1 MSESQREE
9 ETARNA
15 NITTGITRV
24 PIIVDEALKV
34 GIHEGSDSE
43 GNLTL

>member
-15 NITTGITRV
+15 NIKTGITRV
-24 PIIVDEALKV
+24 PIIVDEAPKV
-34 GIHEGSDSE
+34 VINEGSNSE